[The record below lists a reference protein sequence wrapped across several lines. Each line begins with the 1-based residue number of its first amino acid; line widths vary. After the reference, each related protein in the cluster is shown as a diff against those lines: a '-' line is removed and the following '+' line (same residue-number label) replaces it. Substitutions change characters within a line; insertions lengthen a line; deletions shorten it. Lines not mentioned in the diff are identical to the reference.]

1 MVNFYSDYIHCNKSD
16 SLKKDTIALNAT
28 LEQVAGESG
37 QLFK

>member
-16 SLKKDTIALNAT
+16 SSKKGTIALNAT